1 MADAAVATQYTL
13 THRQILTVYSGL
25 MLGMI
30 VAGLSQMIVTTALPT
45 IVGELGGLE
54 FLSWVVTAH
63 LLTSTAFTPLYGK
76 ISDLVGRRSVF
87 QAAILIFIGGSFL
100 CGLAQNM
107 PQLIAF
113 RAIQGAGSGGL
124 MAMSMVITGDVVAPR
139 ERGRYQGYMGAA
151 WALVSVVGPLVGGF
165 IVDNMSWRWCFWV
178 TIPVGIAAL
187 AVTSRV
193 LRLPFR
199 RVEHRVDYLGAA
211 LLIGAVTSILLVSV
225 WGGTE
230 RFPWGSPLIVALSA
244 AAIIL
249 TASFLIQENKTPE
262 PILPLRLFK
271 NSVFTVTSI
280 NGVIVGVAMFGSWTF
295 LPVWLQVVSGA
306 SPTASGL
313 MVVPMMGGM
322 MLTSIT
328 SGRLIVRTGRYRIFP
343 ILGSALLCVGVFLL
357 STLTPGTG
365 RLATASYFFLMG
377 TGMGM
382 MMQVMVLAVQNS
394 VDQRDLGIATAS
406 SQFFRQM
413 GGTMGTAVFG
423 AILTSRL
430 AFHLPRL
437 VSPEALGSID
447 PAKLRGSPRIIYS
460 LPPGVRDGVIEA
472 FARSLHT
479 VFLAAVPLA
488 LLGFI
493 VILFLKEHPLRERP
507 HVGFEME
514 DGYLDSM
521 AAESAVVGDPDI
533 RRPVQSVPAQH
544 SSEDGNGRV
553 VPTVRQIKP
562 IGNE

>member
-1 MADAAVATQYTL
+1 MADAAVVTQYRL

-25 MLGMI
+25 MLGMV

-63 LLTSTAFTPLYGK
+63 LLTSTAATPLYGK
-76 ISDLVGRRSVF
+76 ISDLVGRRRVF
-87 QAAILIFIGGSFL
+87 QAAILIFLGGSIL

-124 MAMSMVITGDVVAPR
+124 MAMSMVITGDIVSPR

-151 WALVSVVGPLVGGF
+151 WALVSLVGPLIGGF
-165 IVDNMSWRWCFWV
+165 IVDNLSWRWCFFV
-178 TIPVGIAAL
+178 VLPVGVAAL
-187 AVTSRV
+187 IVTNRV
-193 LRLPFR
+193 LKLPFR
-199 RVEHRVDYLGAA
+199 RVEHRIDYLGAG
-211 LLIGAVTSILLVSV
+211 LLVGSVTTILLVSAL
-225 WGGTE
+225 GGTVK
-230 RFPWGSPLIVALSA
+230 FPWSSPTIILLGA
-244 AAIIL
+244 AAIVL
-249 TASFLIQENKTPE
+249 TASFLIQETRTPE

-271 NSVFTVTSI
+271 NSVFTVTTI

-295 LPVWLQVVSGA
+295 LPVWLQVVTGA

-328 SGRLIVRTGRYRIFP
+328 SGRLITRTGRYKIFP
-343 ILGSALLCVGVFLL
+343 VVGSALLGVGIFLL

-365 RLATASYFFLMG
+365 RVVTASYFFLMG
-377 TGMGM
+377 TGIGM
-382 MMQVMVLAVQNS
+382 VMQVLVLAVQNA
-394 VDQRDLGIATAS
+394 VEQRDLGIATAS

-430 AFHLPRL
+430 AYHLPRL

-447 PAKLRGSPRIIYS
+447 PARLRGSPRVIYS
-460 LPPGVRDGVIEA
+460 LPPGIRDGVIEA
-472 FARSLHT
+472 FARSLHS

-488 LLGFI
+488 VIGFV
-493 VILFLKEHPLRERP
+493 VILFLKEHPLRENP
-507 HVGFEME
+507 HVGFQEVGEELGMIADAEAE
-514 DGYLDSM
+514 DQVSHADGQTNGRGRSHP
-521 AAESAVVGDPDI
+521 AAP
-533 RRPVQSVPAQH
+533 
-544 SSEDGNGRV
+544 NGRV
-553 VPTVRQIKP
+553 VPTVRQIKTD
-562 IGNE
+562 